1 MPRLDGTGPESKGQG
16 SGRQLGNCVKHTN
29 EELLEKLGTGEGKR
43 RRSGGGEGDKKRLKS
58 SDKLK

>member
-1 MPRLDGTGPESKGQG
+1 MPRLDGTGPEGKGRG
-16 SGRQLGNCVKHTN
+16 TGRRLGNCVDLTK

-43 RRSGGGEGDKKRLKS
+43 TRSGGGEGDKKRLRS